1 MNISVDELLHLL
13 SASKEKTYSIADSPD
28 EPESTSGVH
37 CSNIGENT
45 KKIRMKSG
53 LSQEELARKVGV
65 GRSMLAQI
73 ERGTKTLSLP
83 LAIELADAL
92 KCSVYDF
99 VTGKGA

>member
-13 SASKEKTYSIADSPD
+13 SATKEKTHSTSDSPD
-28 EPESTSGVH
+28 ESENPSGIH
-37 CSNIGENT
+37 CANIGENT
-45 KKIRMKSG
+45 KKIRIKSG
-53 LSQEELARKVGV
+53 LTQEELAQKVGV

>member
-1 MNISVDELLHLL
+1 M
-13 SASKEKTYSIADSPD
+13 
-28 EPESTSGVH
+28 
-37 CSNIGENT
+37 NIGENT
-45 KKIRMKSG
+45 KKIRIKSG
-53 LSQEELARKVGV
+53 LTQEELAQKVGV

-99 VTGKGA
+99 VTGEGA